1 MTWSLNPVLPRRSRI
16 ALGNLPRSRPRTK
29 LLERRS
35 GHLSSA
41 GRLRK
46 NSHRSMSAQGRRTV
60 LPASAEPELTRQ
72 AVMLTQLRYRDDR
85 DRPPESA
92 TPLLYVVQGPRARAI
107 GMEFDLEVVCDQLDV
122 AALVNGRQVRKDG
135 RESPDRFTAA
145 APVLRCGERSDR
157 GGVEPAAQ
165 RHGIVAR
172 EAACHRLREQLFEP
186 VSDIGGGEPARLE
199 QR

>member
-1 MTWSLNPVLPRRSRI
+1 MPWT
-16 ALGNLPRSRPRTK
+16 AKDELGEL
-29 LLERRS
+29 S
-35 GHLSSA
+35 G
-41 GRLRK
+41 
-46 NSHRSMSAQGRRTV
+46 QV
-60 LPASAEPELTRQ
+60 IAEPELTRQ

-92 TPLLYVVQGPRARAI
+92 TPLLYVVEGPRARAI

-122 AALVNGRQVRKDG
+122 AALVHGRQVRKDG

-186 VSDIGGGEPARLE
+186 VSDIGGGEPGRLE
-199 QR
+199 QLGRVPISSSGGVRQAVGGERRGLWQSRHSL